1 MGGGAVS
8 EYDYRETLEAEF
20 LAGVDAFDR
29 SYFERFGRFP
39 EESGLTV
46 ESVRNAGRR
55 QRIATLAE
63 QGATAGERAA
73 AQAALERIDH
83 SDRMS
88 RLDREAENR

>member
-1 MGGGAVS
+1 MS
-8 EYDYRETLEAEF
+8 DYDYRETLEEEF

-29 SYFERFGRFP
+29 SYYERFGRFP

-46 ESVRNAGRR
+46 ESVRNEGRR
-55 QRIATLAE
+55 QRIAALVE

-88 RLDREAENR
+88 RLDREAEGR